1 MVLAKLLGLGLVIFG
16 AAIVIFLPYWRM
28 VQFSQ
33 MTMTGIIIGL
43 ILIGIGL
50 YLLKT

>member
-1 MVLAKLLGLGLVIFG
+1 MLSKLLGIGLVIFG
-16 AAIVIFLPYWRM
+16 GAIVIFFPYLRLI
-28 VQFSQ
+28 QAPQ
-33 MTMTGIIIGL
+33 MTTTGIIIGL